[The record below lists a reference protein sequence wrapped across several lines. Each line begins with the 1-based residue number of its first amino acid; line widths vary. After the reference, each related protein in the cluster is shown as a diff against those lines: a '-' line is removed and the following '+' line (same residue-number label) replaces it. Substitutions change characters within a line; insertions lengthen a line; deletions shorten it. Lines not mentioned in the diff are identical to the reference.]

1 MIVFIQ
7 MKQTF
12 GYRPPSAGRSLIRNS
27 DVADDEIEPDSTL
40 EEDNIEEQIFNLKL
54 LIKEILA
61 ARYKN

>member
-1 MIVFIQ
+1 